1 MPGLAAE
8 LQRHRAIGIDTQV
21 FIYHFEGAGT
31 LASAAMQ
38 VFEALRDGICNGA
51 TSVITLSELL
61 VRPIQLSDLGTARA
75 YELALSRMPGLQL
88 VDVDRS
94 QASMAASLRSHHNI
108 QIADALQVTAAI
120 AAGATAFVTNDLRLR
135 RLVEIDVLMLDD
147 FV

>member
-1 MPGLAAE
+1 
-8 LQRHRAIGIDTQV
+8 
-21 FIYHFEGAGT
+21 
-31 LASAAMQ
+31 
-38 VFEALRDGICNGA
+38 
-51 TSVITLSELL
+51 LSELL
-61 VRPIQLSDLGTARA
+61 VQPIQLSDLGTARA
-75 YELALSRMPGLQL
+75 YELALSQMPGLQL

-94 QASMAASLRSHHNI
+94 QASMAASLRAHHNI